1 MEGENRLGLEA
12 KVVLVFLSDLT
23 DEALERRL
31 ADEEVSRLL
40 VLADLTQSDRA
51 YIICLTTNKMNG
63 ICCKFEKCSVV

>member
-51 YIICLTTNKMNG
+51 
-63 ICCKFEKCSVV
+63 